1 VRVADIHPGTHY
13 AYRSAGSDLPSR
25 VEVTSAPSA
34 GSVDVFV
41 HIARGPRARGDR
53 RLRPGSIIR
62 VPTLHLIATWA
73 EWLASAD
80 AAHDRALPPSS
91 MELFAD
97 RTFRVRPE
105 RVPDPDRPLPDSYTN
120 LGPLSRRLTEE
131 ADLPDHAVAQLSARP
146 EVLVRWC
153 AGLPVAV
160 VRDVVAAATHR
171 GLHAEPGTVAAV
183 FARAGT
189 LLAALVTRH
198 NELIDCLPTVTSTDT
213 AFSLAHT
220 PSARSAP
227 WEPELPA
234 EALVSWSRL
243 FSAPPPGW
251 LRIGL
256 RAEDDTFHRPG
267 CPITAPTYRTGPLW
281 RALLAGPRPCR
292 ACGGPGLAPH
302 SSLLAFA
309 AASDAWQARGASGA
323 GERWQHE
330 ALAAAVEFAAAEQA
344 RTGHPDR
351 ADPVARLLAQGPAS
365 FVDSARARDLL
376 DASAAWRRLPD
387 ADKDRVIAGV
397 DRSLAEAAEI
407 LGVAPERCEHGDRAA
422 AARQLR
428 HRLNTIAR
436 HAAIEDTA
444 LTALLFRDP

>member
-1 VRVADIHPGTHY
+1 VADIHPGTHY
-13 AYRSAGSDLPSR
+13 AYRSGGSDLPSR
-25 VEVTSAPSA
+25 VEVTGAPTA

-41 HIARGPRARGDR
+41 HIARGPWSRGDR

-62 VPTLHLIATWA
+62 VPAQHLIATWA
-73 EWLASAD
+73 EWLASTD
-80 AAHDRALPPSS
+80 AVHDRALPASS
-91 MELFAD
+91 LELLPD

-120 LGPLSRRLTEE
+120 LGPLSRRLTGE

-146 EVLVRWC
+146 EALVRWC

-171 GLHAEPGTVAAV
+171 GLQAEPGTVAAV

-198 NELIDCLPTVTSTDT
+198 NELIDCFPTVTGADA
-213 AFSLAHT
+213 AFAAAHT
-220 PSARSAP
+220 PSARTAA

-234 EALVSWSRL
+234 EVVVMWSRL
-243 FSAPPPGW
+243 FSSPPPGW

-256 RAEDDTFHRPG
+256 RAEDGSFHRPG

-292 ACGGPGLAPH
+292 ACGGAGLAPH

-309 AASDAWQARGASGA
+309 AASDAWQARGASGI
-323 GERWQHE
+323 GERWQLE
-330 ALAAAVEFAAAEQA
+330 ALAAAVEFAEAEQA
-344 RTGHPDR
+344 RTGYADG
-351 ADPVARLLAQGPAS
+351 ADPVGQLLAQGPGH
-365 FVDSARARDLL
+365 FVESAVARDLL

-387 ADKDRVIAGV
+387 PEKDRVIAGV
-397 DRSLAEAAEI
+397 DRALREAAEV
-407 LGVAPERCEHGDRAA
+407 LGVAPQHGERGDRAA

-428 HRLNTIAR
+428 HRLNTIAG

-444 LTALLFRDP
+444 LAALLFRDR